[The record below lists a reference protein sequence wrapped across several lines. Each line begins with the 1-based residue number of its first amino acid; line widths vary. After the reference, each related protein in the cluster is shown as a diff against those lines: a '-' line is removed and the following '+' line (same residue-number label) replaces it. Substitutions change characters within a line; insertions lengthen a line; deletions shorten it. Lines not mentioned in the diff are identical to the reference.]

1 MSPVLV
7 GTRASTLATTQ
18 SQHVADLL
26 TAAGVP
32 AELVTVTTIGDV
44 TSGPLAQLGGTGVF
58 AAALRQQLLE
68 GDVDLAVHSLKDL
81 PTKDLFD
88 GKLSLAYPPRE
99 DPRDAL
105 VGRDGLKLDDLPE
118 GATIG
123 TGSPRRAAQ
132 IRAIR
137 PDCTVT
143 DIRGNVGT
151 RLSRVRGLEHFAS
164 RDSGVGRGT
173 HGDLDAVVLAAAGL
187 RRLGLAD
194 VATEFL
200 EVDRVLP
207 AAGQGCLAIE
217 YRTGDTPD
225 DVLQAMSVIEDASTK
240 IAVIAERSL
249 LLRLEAGCAAPIGAH
264 AEIHDNELI
273 LDAVV
278 AHPRGTESLRERGQA
293 ANASVESAVQLGTEV
308 AELLLERGAGRFT
321 ELTLD

>member
-7 GTRASTLATTQ
+7 GTRASSLATTQ

-32 AELVTVTTIGDV
+32 AELATVTTTGDV

-58 AAALRQQLLE
+58 AAALRQELLQ
-68 GDVDLAVHSLKDL
+68 GKVDLAVHSLKDL

-88 GKLSLAYPPRE
+88 GQLALAYPPRE

-105 VGRDGLKLDDLPE
+105 VGRDGMRLDDLPE

-137 PDCTVT
+137 PDCVVT

-151 RLSRVRGLEHFAS
+151 RLSRVRGLEHFATK
-164 RDSGVGRGT
+164 DTGVGRGT

-187 RRLGLAD
+187 RRLGLAE
-194 VATEFL
+194 VATEYL
-200 EVDRVLP
+200 AADRVLP

-217 YRTGDTPD
+217 YRAGDTAEEIRKA
-225 DVLQAMSVIEDASTK
+225 LTVIEDVPTK
-240 IAVIAERSL
+240 IAVLAERSL

-264 AEIHDNELI
+264 ADIAGEELS
-273 LDAVV
+273 LDVVV
-278 AHPRGTESLRERGQA
+278 AHPRGTERLRERGTTSDLTPEGA
-293 ANASVESAVQLGTEV
+293 ERLGR
-308 AELLLERGAGRFT
+308 ELADRLLARGAGRFT